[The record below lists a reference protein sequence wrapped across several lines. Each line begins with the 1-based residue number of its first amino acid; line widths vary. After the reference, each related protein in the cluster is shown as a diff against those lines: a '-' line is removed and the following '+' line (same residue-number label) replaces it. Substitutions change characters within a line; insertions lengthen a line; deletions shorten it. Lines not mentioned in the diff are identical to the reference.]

1 MKKVSIVILNWNGC
15 KMLQTFLPSV
25 VQYSMNEEVEVCVAD
40 NGSDDNS
47 IDMLQREF
55 PMVRIIKLDK
65 NYGFAEGY
73 NRALKE
79 VDAEYVVL
87 LNSDVEVTKNWLTP
101 LISFMDEELDVAAC
115 QPKILSYAN
124 KDSFEHAGAA
134 GGYID
139 YYGYPFCRG
148 RIFDKVEK
156 DLGQYD
162 EVQSIFW
169 ATGAALCIRLADF
182 NEVGGF
188 DGRFFAHMEE
198 IDLCWR
204 LRSRGLNIVCIPQ
217 SVVYHVGGA
226 TLNKENP
233 RKTYLNFRN
242 NLLMLYK
249 NSSFEDIDSVMR
261 IRYWLDRLAMAQFF
275 LKGDIQNAKAIYK
288 ARCDYHKLRP
298 DFLNDRKDNLQKT
311 SVRIIPEQI
320 KSSILWEFYA
330 KRTKR
335 FSQLSDFK

>member
-1 MKKVSIVILNWNGC
+1 MKQVSIVILNWNGC

-25 VQYSMNEEVEVCVAD
+25 VKYSLSDDVEICVAD

-47 IDMLQREF
+47 IDMLQNDF
-55 PMVRIIKLDK
+55 PMVRIIQLDK

-87 LNSDVEVTKNWLTP
+87 LNSDIEVTENWLKP
-101 LISFMDEELDVAAC
+101 LVEYMDENMEVAAC
-115 QPKILSYAN
+115 QPKILSYAD
-124 KDSFEHAGAA
+124 KSKFEHAGAS
-134 GGYID
+134 GGFID
-139 YYGYPFCRG
+139 KYGYPFCRG
-148 RIFDKVEK
+148 RIFGETEIDH
-156 DLGQYD
+156 GQYD
-162 EVQSIFW
+162 EVHSIFW
-169 ATGAALCIRLADF
+169 ATGAALFIRLADY
-182 NEVGGF
+182 NEVGGL

-204 LRSRGLNIVCIPQ
+204 LKSRGLEIVCIPQ
-217 SVVYHVGGA
+217 SIVYHVGGG
-226 TLNKENP
+226 TLNTDNP

-249 NSSFEDIDSVMR
+249 NLPFEDIDSVMR
-261 IRYWLDRLAMAQFF
+261 MRYWLDRLAMAQYIM
-275 LKGDIQNAKAIYK
+275 KGDLQNAKAIYK
-288 ARCDYHKLRP
+288 ARCDYHKIKS
-298 DFLNDRKDNLQKT
+298 DFLNDRKINLQKT

-320 KSSILWEFYA
+320 KNSILWQFYA
-330 KRTKR
+330 KRVKR